1 MIDIIIYVIGTVILA
16 MWLMIPAY
24 ISNPMAV
31 VFGGGT
37 PIDRGMKWTDG
48 QRILGDGKTIRGL
61 IGGTACGIVAG
72 IMQIYIASYFAPAF
86 SILIIPT
93 MTAVITLS
101 FGALLGDLIK
111 SFFKRRIGFVRGAEL
126 PLIDQLDFV
135 AGAWLLTY
143 IFDPAWFTENFISSP
158 SIIVTVL
165 VLTPILHRLTNIF
178 GYSIKLKKE
187 PW

>member
-1 MIDIIIYVIGTVILA
+1 MFDIIIYVFGTVILA
-16 MWLMIPAY
+16 MWLMLPAY
-24 ISNPMAV
+24 VANPMAV

-37 PIDRGMKWTDG
+37 PIDMGMKWTDG

-61 IGGTACGIVAG
+61 IGGTACGIIAG
-72 IMQIYIASYFAPAF
+72 LLQIYIASAF
-86 SILIIPT
+86 SILIVPT
-93 MTAVITLS
+93 ITAVITLS

-143 IFDPAWFTENFISSP
+143 IFAHVWFTENFISSP
-158 SIIVTVL
+158 WIIVTVL

-178 GYSIKLKKE
+178 GYNIKLKKE